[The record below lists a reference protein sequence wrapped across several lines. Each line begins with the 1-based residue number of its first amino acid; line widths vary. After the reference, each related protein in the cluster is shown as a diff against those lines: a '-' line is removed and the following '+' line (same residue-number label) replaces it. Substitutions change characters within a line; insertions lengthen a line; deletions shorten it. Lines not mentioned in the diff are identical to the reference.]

1 MRRKEKEITDKSE
14 IEAIL
19 EEALVLHIA
28 LSHEDIPYV
37 VPVCFGYKNECL
49 YIHSAREGKKLDIL
63 RQNNRVCFEASVDV
77 KLVKADLACK
87 LTMRFKSVIG
97 YGKAYF
103 VDDTDLKAAALDII
117 TQHYWGKPGL
127 DYNESILDKTVVIKI
142 EIDGMTGKM
151 SQP

>member
-1 MRRKEKEITDKSE
+1 MELFIGFSKPKNHPCPVYSY
-14 IEAIL
+14 AIRAF
-19 EEALVLHIA
+19 ENTPY
-28 LSHEDIPYV
+28 SHV
-37 VPVCFGYKNECL
+37 
-49 YIHSAREGKKLDIL
+49 YIRWYSKYA
-63 RQNNRVCFEASVDV
+63 NTWVCFEASVDV
-77 KLVKADLACK
+77 ELVKADLACK

-117 TQHYWGKPGL
+117 TRHYWGKPGL

-142 EIDGMTGKM
+142 EIDGMTGKK